1 MSEQTAT
8 PSSHWR
14 AEGQADPHAG
24 HYDCERAALA
34 MGNLTDDELANAAFV
49 NYDVRPPLQDIIAG
63 KAYSPIAYMTAVKD
77 RIRWLSR
84 SLEKAISERDALA
97 AELKAVREQEPVAW
111 FCYSSEAG
119 YCNFGTL
126 QEASSCAAEWL
137 EECRRDAVQDGEWPE
152 DADTIV
158 FGAVLGRTTEL
169 KGNSD
174 GEEWVEYQLT
184 HPSPSRKLN
193 GEDE

>member
-84 SLEKAISERDALA
+84 SLEKVTAERDALA
-97 AELKAVREQEPVAW
+97 DELKAPREPAAWQERQAVRSVGGVVTEWTDWYGCKAR
-111 FCYSSEAG
+111 SEG
-119 YCNFGTL
+119 SL
-126 QEASSCAAEWL
+126 LSDASSGIPYEWRPL
-137 EECRRDAVQDGEWPE
+137 YAHRA
-152 DADTIV
+152 
-158 FGAVLGRTTEL
+158 
-169 KGNSD
+169 
-174 GEEWVEYQLT
+174 
-184 HPSPSRKLN
+184 RKLN